1 MICGESIGY
10 DATHEREKLM
20 KCFSSFNK
28 KYMDR
33 GAIMNENQN
42 YEQPEEIIISFQK
55 LWDNFK
61 KYWWICVIT
70 TVLAVVAVIGLT
82 VKNYHD
88 AKNLSENDLVENEDK
103 LYQATT
109 MVYMEPQLEKM
120 SESIKETADNIQDLE
135 KSYAA
140 SVNEYVK
147 TYIEQWNWNRNNQ
160 LMYDSMALLS
170 SNRVRSQINDALEKN
185 GMDSYD
191 RILDEISMEIA
202 SGSRYYKLIVRG
214 EDEERVEFI
223 ANTATDILLKEA
235 QNVMGITNGR
245 LIDKASIDLCE
256 KQADG
261 TYKIITEKSE
271 LEAEEEEATLSLGSF
286 ISMKN
291 LLLIFVG
298 AFFGLGIIFI
308 FVLMDKKLRNR
319 NEVNM
324 YLHIPYLGEVSKKSG
339 DAQYSVLT
347 TTLRKKCEQEGIKK
361 VLLTTPKVCDIQE
374 KLLKNLGN
382 ESESTATVKI
392 DSTTNKVEEKIAVE
406 GTGKELTVVSAGQL
420 LESSNTIKAVSSVDG
435 TVLLITANGD
445 NIPELEETISHIRTV
460 GGKILGYV
468 LYR

>member
-1 MICGESIGY
+1 
-10 DATHEREKLM
+10 
-20 KCFSSFNK
+20 
-28 KYMDR
+28 MDR
-33 GAIMNENQN
+33 GEIMNENYN

-70 TVLAVVAVIGLT
+70 TVLAIVAVIGIT
-82 VKNYHD
+82 IKNYK
-88 AKNLSENDLVENEDK
+88 AAQNLSESDLVENDNK

-109 MVYMEPQLEKM
+109 MVYMEPQSEKT
-120 SESIKETADNIQDLE
+120 SESIKEAADNIQDLE

-160 LMYDSMALLS
+160 LMYDCMALLS
-170 SNRVRSQINDALEKN
+170 SNKVQSQISTELENND
-185 GMDSYD
+185 MDSYD
-191 RILDEISMEIA
+191 KALDAITMEIA
-202 SGSRYYKLIVRG
+202 SGSRCYKIIVRG

-235 QNVMGITNGR
+235 KEVMSINNANI
-245 LIDKASIDLCE
+245 IDKAVVDLCE
-256 KQADG
+256 KQEDG
-261 TYKIITEKSE
+261 TYKVITEKSE
-271 LEAEEEEATLSLGSF
+271 LENEEVATLSLGSF
-286 ISMKN
+286 LSMKKI
-291 LLLIFVG
+291 LLVFVG

-339 DAQYSVLT
+339 DAQYQVLT
-347 TTLRKKCEQEGIKK
+347 TTLLKKCEQEGIKK

-374 KLLKNLGN
+374 RLVDSLGN
-382 ESESTATVKI
+382 EGENTAVVKI
-392 DSTTNKVEEKIAVE
+392 DTNINKIEEKIATE
-406 GTGKELTVVSAGQL
+406 STGKELTVVSAGQL
-420 LESSNTIKAVSSVDG
+420 LESSNTIKAVSTVDG
-435 TVLLITANGD
+435 TILLITANRD
-445 NIPELEETISHIRTV
+445 NIPELEETISHIKTV

>member
-1 MICGESIGY
+1 
-10 DATHEREKLM
+10 
-20 KCFSSFNK
+20 
-28 KYMDR
+28 
-33 GAIMNENQN
+33 MNENYN

-70 TVLAVVAVIGLT
+70 TVLAVIAVIGLT
-82 VKNYHD
+82 IKSYN
-88 AKNLSENDLVENEDK
+88 AAQNLSESDLVQNDNK

-109 MVYMEPQLEKM
+109 MVYMEPQSEKT
-120 SESIKETADNIQDLE
+120 SESIKEAADNIQDLE

-160 LMYDSMALLS
+160 LMYDCMALLS
-170 SNRVRSQINDALEKN
+170 SNKVQSQINMALENN

-191 RILDEISMEIA
+191 KVLDAITMEIA
-202 SGSRYYKLIVRG
+202 GGSRCYKIIVRG

-223 ANTATDILLKEA
+223 ANVATDILLKEA
-235 QNVMGITNGR
+235 KEVMSINNANI
-245 LIDKASIDLCE
+245 IDKAVVDLCE
-256 KQADG
+256 KQEDG
-261 TYKIITEKSE
+261 TYKIVTEKSE
-271 LEAEEEEATLSLGSF
+271 LESEDEVVTLSLGSF
-286 ISMKN
+286 LSMKK
-291 LLLIFVG
+291 LLLVFVG

-308 FVLMDKKLRNR
+308 FVLIDKKVRNR

-339 DAQYSVLT
+339 DAQYAVLT
-347 TTLRKKCEQEGIKK
+347 TTLLKKCEQEGIKK
-361 VLLTTPKVCDIQE
+361 VLFTTPKECEIQD
-374 KLLKNLGN
+374 KLTNSLGN
-382 ESESTATVKI
+382 EGKNTVIVKI
-392 DSTTNKVEEKIAVE
+392 DSSTTKVEEKINVE
-406 GTGKELTVVSAGQL
+406 STGKELTVVSAGQV

-435 TVLLITANGD
+435 TILLITANGD
-445 NIPELEETISHIRTV
+445 NIPELEEAINHMRTV

>member
-1 MICGESIGY
+1 
-10 DATHEREKLM
+10 
-20 KCFSSFNK
+20 
-28 KYMDR
+28 
-33 GAIMNENQN
+33 MNENYN

-70 TVLAVVAVIGLT
+70 TVLAIVAVVGIT
-82 VKNYHD
+82 IKNY
-88 AKNLSENDLVENEDK
+88 KEVQNLSESDLVENDNK
-103 LYQATT
+103 LYQAAT
-109 MVYMEPQLEKM
+109 MVYMEPQSEKT
-120 SESIKETADNIQDLE
+120 SESIKEAADNIQDLE

-160 LMYDSMALLS
+160 LMYDCMALLS
-170 SNRVRSQINDALEKN
+170 SNKVQAQINTALENN

-191 RILDEISMEIA
+191 KVLDAITMEIA
-202 SGSRYYKLIVRG
+202 GGSRCYKIIVRG
-214 EDEERVEFI
+214 EDAERVEYI

-235 QNVMGITNGR
+235 KEVMNINNANI
-245 LIDKASIDLCE
+245 IDKAVVDLCE
-256 KQADG
+256 KQEDG
-261 TYKIITEKSE
+261 TYKIVTEKSE
-271 LEAEEEEATLSLGSF
+271 LESEDEVVTLSLGSF
-286 ISMKN
+286 LSMKK
-291 LLLIFVG
+291 LLLVFVG

-308 FVLMDKKLRNR
+308 FVLMDKKVRNR

-339 DAQYSVLT
+339 DAQYQVLT
-347 TTLRKKCEQEGIKK
+347 TTLLKKCEQEGIKK

-374 KLLKNLGN
+374 RLVDSLGN
-382 ESESTATVKI
+382 EGENTAVVKI
-392 DSTTNKVEEKIAVE
+392 DTNINKVEEKINAE
-406 GTGKELTVVSAGQL
+406 STGKELTVVSARQL
-420 LESSNTIKAVSSVDG
+420 LESSNTIKAVSGVDG

>member
-1 MICGESIGY
+1 
-10 DATHEREKLM
+10 
-20 KCFSSFNK
+20 
-28 KYMDR
+28 
-33 GAIMNENQN
+33 MNENQN

-70 TVLAVVAVIGLT
+70 TVLAVIAVIGFT
-82 VKNYHD
+82 IKSYN
-88 AKNLSENDLVENEDK
+88 AAQNLSESDLVENDNK

-109 MVYMEPQLEKM
+109 MVYMEPQLEKT
-120 SESIKETADNIQDLE
+120 SESIKEAADNIQDLE

-160 LMYDSMALLS
+160 LMYDCMALLS
-170 SNRVRSQINDALEKN
+170 SNKVQSQINTALENN

-191 RILDEISMEIA
+191 KVLDAITMEIA
-202 SGSRYYKLIVRG
+202 GGSRCYKIIVRG

-235 QNVMGITNGR
+235 KEVMSINNANI
-245 LIDKASIDLCE
+245 IDKAVVDLCE
-256 KQADG
+256 KQEDG
-261 TYKIITEKSE
+261 TYKIVTEKSE
-271 LEAEEEEATLSLGSF
+271 LESEDEVATLSLGSF
-286 ISMKN
+286 LSMKKI
-291 LLLIFVG
+291 LLVFVG

-308 FVLMDKKLRNR
+308 FVLMDKKVRNR

-339 DAQYSVLT
+339 EAQYQVLT
-347 TTLRKKCEQEGIKK
+347 TTLLKKCEQEGIKK

-374 KLLKNLGN
+374 RLVDSLG
-382 ESESTATVKI
+382 SEGENTAVVKI
-392 DSTTNKVEEKIAVE
+392 DTNINKVEEKITTE
-406 GTGKELTVVSAGQL
+406 STGKELTVVSAGQL
-420 LESSNTIKAVSSVDG
+420 LESSNTIKAVSTVDG
-435 TVLLITANGD
+435 TILLITANGD

-460 GGKILGYV
+460 GGKVLGYI
-468 LYR
+468 LCK

>member
-1 MICGESIGY
+1 
-10 DATHEREKLM
+10 
-20 KCFSSFNK
+20 
-28 KYMDR
+28 
-33 GAIMNENQN
+33 MNENYN

-70 TVLAVVAVIGLT
+70 TVLAIVAVIGIT
-82 VKNYHD
+82 IKNYK
-88 AKNLSENDLVENEDK
+88 AAQNLSESDLVENDNK
-103 LYQATT
+103 LYQAAT
-109 MVYMEPQLEKM
+109 MVYMEPQSEKT
-120 SESIKETADNIQDLE
+120 SESIKEAADNIQDLE

-160 LMYDSMALLS
+160 LMYDCMALLS
-170 SNRVRSQINDALEKN
+170 SNKVQSQISTELENND
-185 GMDSYD
+185 MDSYD
-191 RILDEISMEIA
+191 KALDAITMEIA
-202 SGSRYYKLIVRG
+202 SGSRCYKIIVRG

-235 QNVMGITNGR
+235 KEVMSINNANI
-245 LIDKASIDLCE
+245 IDKAVVDLCE
-256 KQADG
+256 KQEDG
-261 TYKIITEKSE
+261 TYKVITEKSE
-271 LEAEEEEATLSLGSF
+271 LEKEEVSTLSLGSF
-286 ISMKN
+286 LSMKKI
-291 LLLIFVG
+291 LLVFVG

-339 DAQYSVLT
+339 DAQYAVLT
-347 TTLRKKCEQEGIKK
+347 TTIQKKCEQEGIKK
-361 VLLTTPKVCDIQE
+361 VLFTTPKACEIQD
-374 KLLKNLGN
+374 KLVDSLGN
-382 ESESTATVKI
+382 ESDNTMVVKI
-392 DSTTNKVEEKIAVE
+392 DASITKVEEKINVE
-406 GTGKELTVVSAGQL
+406 STGKELTVVSAGQL

-445 NIPELEETISHIRTV
+445 NIPELEEAINHMRTV

>member
-1 MICGESIGY
+1 
-10 DATHEREKLM
+10 
-20 KCFSSFNK
+20 
-28 KYMDR
+28 
-33 GAIMNENQN
+33 MNENQN

-82 VKNYHD
+82 IKNYQD
-88 AKNLSENDLVENEDK
+88 AKNLSENDLVENDLVENDGK

-120 SESIKETADNIQDLE
+120 SESIKEAADNIQDLE

-147 TYIEQWNWNRNNQ
+147 AYIEQWNWNRNNQ
-160 LMYDSMALLS
+160 LMYDSMALLT
-170 SNRVRSQINDALEKN
+170 SNKVQSQLNEALQQKDMEP
-185 GMDSYD
+185 YD
-191 RILDEISMEIA
+191 KVLDELTMEIA
-202 SGSRYYKLIVRG
+202 NGSRYYKVIVRG
-214 EDEERVEFI
+214 EDGERTEFI

-256 KQADG
+256 KQEDG

-286 ISMKN
+286 LSMKKI
-291 LLLIFVG
+291 LLIFVG

-308 FVLMDKKLRNR
+308 FVLMDKKLRNK

-324 YLHIPYLGEVSKKSG
+324 YLHIPYLGEVNKKGG
-339 DAQYSVLT
+339 DAQYAVLT
-347 TTLRKKCEQEGIKK
+347 TTLLKKCEQEGIKK
-361 VLLTTPKVCDIQE
+361 VLFTTPKECEIQD
-374 KLLKNLGN
+374 KLVNSLGN
-382 ESESTATVKI
+382 EGENSAIVKI
-392 DSTTNKVEEKIAVE
+392 DSSTTRVEEKISVE
-406 GTGKELTVVSAGQL
+406 STGKELTVVSAGQL

-468 LYR
+468 LFK

>member
-1 MICGESIGY
+1 
-10 DATHEREKLM
+10 
-20 KCFSSFNK
+20 
-28 KYMDR
+28 
-33 GAIMNENQN
+33 MNENQN

-70 TVLAVVAVIGLT
+70 TLVSIIAVVGMTLKEYQSV
-82 VKNYHD
+82 
-88 AKNLSENDLVENEDK
+88 KNLSGDDLVQNDNQ
-103 LYQATT
+103 LYQAVT
-109 MVYMEPQLEKM
+109 MVYMEPQEERT
-120 SESIKETADNIQDLE
+120 SGDIKEAADNLQDIE

-147 TYIEQWNWNRNNQ
+147 AYIEQWNWNRNNQ
-160 LMYDSMALLS
+160 LMYDCMALLS
-170 SNRVRSQINDALEKN
+170 SDRVQSQMNDALESN
-185 GMDSYD
+185 GMEPYDKVLDS
-191 RILDEISMEIA
+191 ITMEIA
-202 SGSRYYKLIVRG
+202 PGSRFYKVIVRG
-214 EDEERVEFI
+214 DDAERAEFVS
-223 ANTATDILLKEA
+223 NTVTDILLKEV
-235 QNVMGITNGR
+235 QEVMGVSNAT
-245 LIDKASIDLCE
+245 LIDKAVVDLCE
-256 KQADG
+256 KQEDG
-261 TYKIITEKSE
+261 TYKIVTEQSEVESGDITT
-271 LEAEEEEATLSLGSF
+271 TLSVGSF
-286 ISMKN
+286 ISMKKI
-291 LLLIFVG
+291 LIVFVG
-298 AFFGLGIIFI
+298 VLFGLGIIFI

-374 KLLKNLGN
+374 KLLDNLGN

-392 DSTTNKVEEKIAVE
+392 DSTTNKVEEKIAAE

-435 TVLLITANGD
+435 IVLLITANGD
-445 NIPELEETISHIRTV
+445 NIPELEEAISHIRTV

-468 LYR
+468 LYK

>member
-1 MICGESIGY
+1 
-10 DATHEREKLM
+10 
-20 KCFSSFNK
+20 
-28 KYMDR
+28 MDR
-33 GAIMNENQN
+33 GEIMNENYN

-70 TVLAVVAVIGLT
+70 TVLAIVAVIGIT
-82 VKNYHD
+82 IKNYK
-88 AKNLSENDLVENEDK
+88 AAQNLSESDLVENDNK
-103 LYQATT
+103 LYQAAT
-109 MVYMEPQLEKM
+109 MVYMEPQLEKT
-120 SESIKETADNIQDLE
+120 SESIKEAADNIQDLE

-160 LMYDSMALLS
+160 LMYDCMALLS
-170 SNRVRSQINDALEKN
+170 SNKVQSQISTELENND
-185 GMDSYD
+185 MDSYD
-191 RILDEISMEIA
+191 KALDAITMEIA
-202 SGSRYYKLIVRG
+202 SGSRCYKIIVRG

-235 QNVMGITNGR
+235 KEVMSINNANI
-245 LIDKASIDLCE
+245 IDKAVVDLCE
-256 KQADG
+256 KQEDG
-261 TYKIITEKSE
+261 TYKVITEKSE
-271 LEAEEEEATLSLGSF
+271 LENEEVATLSLGSF
-286 ISMKN
+286 LSMKKI
-291 LLLIFVG
+291 LLVFVG

-339 DAQYSVLT
+339 DAQYQVLT
-347 TTLRKKCEQEGIKK
+347 TTLLKKCEQEGIKK

-374 KLLKNLGN
+374 RLVDSLGN
-382 ESESTATVKI
+382 EGENTAVVKI
-392 DSTTNKVEEKIAVE
+392 DTNINKIEEKIATE
-406 GTGKELTVVSAGQL
+406 STGKELTVVSAGQL
-420 LESSNTIKAVSSVDG
+420 LESSNTIKAVSTVDG
-435 TVLLITANGD
+435 TILLITANRD
-445 NIPELEETISHIRTV
+445 NIPELEETISHIKTV

>member
-1 MICGESIGY
+1 
-10 DATHEREKLM
+10 
-20 KCFSSFNK
+20 
-28 KYMDR
+28 
-33 GAIMNENQN
+33 MNENYN

-70 TVLAVVAVIGLT
+70 TVLAIVAVIGIT
-82 VKNYHD
+82 IKNYK
-88 AKNLSENDLVENEDK
+88 AAQNLSESDLVENDNK
-103 LYQATT
+103 LYQAAT
-109 MVYMEPQLEKM
+109 MVYMEPQSEKT
-120 SESIKETADNIQDLE
+120 SESIKEAADNIQDLE

-160 LMYDSMALLS
+160 LMYDCMALLS
-170 SNRVRSQINDALEKN
+170 SNKVQSQISTELENND
-185 GMDSYD
+185 MDSYD
-191 RILDEISMEIA
+191 KALDAITMEIA
-202 SGSRYYKLIVRG
+202 SGSRCYKIIVRG

-235 QNVMGITNGR
+235 KEVMSINNANI
-245 LIDKASIDLCE
+245 IDKAVVDLCE
-256 KQADG
+256 KQEDG
-261 TYKIITEKSE
+261 TYKVITEKSE
-271 LEAEEEEATLSLGSF
+271 LENEEVATLSLGSF
-286 ISMKN
+286 LSMKKI
-291 LLLIFVG
+291 LLVFVG

-339 DAQYSVLT
+339 DAQYQVLT
-347 TTLRKKCEQEGIKK
+347 TTLLKKCEQEGIKK

-374 KLLKNLGN
+374 RLVDSLGN
-382 ESESTATVKI
+382 EGENTAVVKI
-392 DSTTNKVEEKIAVE
+392 DTNINKIEEKIATE
-406 GTGKELTVVSAGQL
+406 STGKELTVVSAGQL
-420 LESSNTIKAVSSVDG
+420 LESSNTIKAVSTVDG
-435 TVLLITANGD
+435 TILLITANRD
-445 NIPELEETISHIRTV
+445 NIPELEETISHIKTV